1 MLYLFFLKQ
10 YLMKK
15 LFSLLVLPV
24 IGLTSLVG
32 VTNAQFLQGAS
43 NTYTDP
49 TSPGGVVQVNV
60 PGKGAGQTDAFINV
74 IRGGINWVL
83 GILAFIAL
91 IVLLYGGF
99 LMVTAAGEEE
109 KYKKGFTILQQAA
122 VGLILI
128 GVARFILSLIFW
140 LVNLT
145 TGQAGGG
152 AGTGG

>member
-1 MLYLFFLKQ
+1 
-10 YLMKK
+10 MKK
-15 LFSLLVLPV
+15 LFSLLALP
-24 IGLTSLVG
+24 ILGLSSLAG
-32 VTNAQFLQGAS
+32 IAQGQFLQGAP
-43 NTYTDP
+43 NTYTDVADE
-49 TSPGGVVQVNV
+49 GGVVNVNV
-60 PGKGAGQTDAFINV
+60 PGQGTGQQDSFVNVVRGA
-74 IRGGINWVL
+74 INWIL

-91 IVLLYGGF
+91 IILLYGGF

-109 KYKKGFTILQQAA
+109 KYKKGFTILKQAA

-145 TGQAGGG
+145 TGNAGTG